1 MNVYLVIK
9 EDILIGN
16 YLVWLMICILV
27 EIEFEFFYNWFNE
40 RVKKKFYYLFWVD
53 VFELLVNIG

>member
-40 RVKKKFYYLFWVD
+40 RVKKKFYLFWVD